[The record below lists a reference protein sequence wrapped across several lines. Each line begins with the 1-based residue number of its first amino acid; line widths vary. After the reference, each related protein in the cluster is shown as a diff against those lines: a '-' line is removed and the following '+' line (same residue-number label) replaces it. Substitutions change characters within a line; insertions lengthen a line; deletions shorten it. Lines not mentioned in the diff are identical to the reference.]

1 MIKINFSTPLKRSQR
16 NAFIHCMRDLGFV
29 YDRINQSGEYALL
42 RFYGELPDIK
52 LDNFE
57 FVIVA
62 DGQKKTDL
70 LKFFLKSA
78 RVEIT
83 IPFEREEKEHEI
95 TDESGS

>member
-1 MIKINFSTPLKRSQR
+1 
-16 NAFIHCMRDLGFV
+16 MRDLGFV

-42 RFYGELPDIK
+42 KFYGELPEIK

-83 IPFEREEKEHEI
+83 IPFEREEKEDEI
-95 TDESGS
+95 RDESGS